1 MAKIRINIKMLL
13 KKLKQE
19 KFDADYQ
26 GATITIFSYEGQIDV
41 IDFIDSEYFRLDC
54 TRDDIKVKPLQ
65 QQDNYLKS
73 AFNLEKL
80 SIEDF
85 KALTLFGLIAFF
97 DKYGTEKWGESDRGD
112 FIVVL
117 NKLKNYLSHLGD
129 SFTFFLIS
137 KEWFENQESRR
148 NPENADNKLKEP
160 EFWIYGYYF
169 IAIGISKAK
178 KELIAIVMFYD

>member
-1 MAKIRINIKMLL
+1 MLL

-26 GATITIFSYEGQIDV
+26 GATITTFSFEGQIEV
-41 IDFIDSEYFRLDC
+41 IDFINSDYFRIDC
-54 TRDDIKVKPLQ
+54 TRDDIKEKPLQ
-65 QQDNYLKS
+65 QQNNYLKP

-85 KALTLFGLIAFF
+85 RALNLSGLISFF
-97 DKYGTEKWGESDRGD
+97 DKYAAGEWGESDRED
-112 FIVVL
+112 FIVVWNEL
-117 NKLKNYLSHLGD
+117 RNHLSQLGD

-137 KEWFENQESRR
+137 KEWFENQESRK
-148 NPENADNKLKEP
+148 NSEKADIKLKEP

-169 IAIGISKAK
+169 IVVGISKAK
-178 KELIAIVMFYD
+178 NDLIAIVMFYD

>member
-1 MAKIRINIKMLL
+1 MLL

-26 GATITIFSYEGQIDV
+26 GATITTFSYEGQLEV
-41 IDFIDSEYFRLDC
+41 IDFINSEYFRIDC

-80 SIEDF
+80 SSQDF
-85 KALTLFGLIAFF
+85 KALTLSGLIAFF
-97 DKYGTEKWGESDRGD
+97 DKYTTEEWGESDRED
-112 FIVVL
+112 FIIVW
-117 NKLKNYLSHLGD
+117 NKLKNYLSQLGD
-129 SFTFFLIS
+129 SFMFFLIS

-148 NPENADNKLKEP
+148 NPENADIRLKEP

-169 IAIGISKAK
+169 IAVGISKAK
-178 KELIAIVMFYD
+178 KELIAIIMFYD